1 MTGNPTVAAG
11 IPLSAVKRP
20 LAADG
25 DASAQQDGAE
35 VKKPKLEEE
44 EHVSN

>member
-1 MTGNPTVAAG
+1 MTVNPTAAAG
-11 IPLSAVKRP
+11 VPMSAVKRP

-25 DASAQQDGAE
+25 DASAQQEGIE
-35 VKKPKLEEE
+35 LKKPKLEEE